1 MSAVWGI
8 TPPCSKLTG
17 DSGKGFGAALIGNS
31 RLPLAKI
38 GRGAFWDFCNTIEGK
53 ADILLESSQSGHFG
67 TGPTSNSTSAG
78 FRFIVAGE
86 IIHLLRANCIS
97 LEGRMIMSAQSSS
110 ATDRLLG

>member
-1 MSAVWGI
+1 MAWKRLRLEGLLKQVCFWPFASFPRARNNQVAFGERR
-8 TPPCSKLTG
+8 TSTG
-17 DSGKGFGAALIGNS
+17 RQS
-31 RLPLAKI
+31 RLVWS
-38 GRGAFWDFCNTIEGK
+38 RT
-53 ADILLESSQSGHFG
+53 QSGHFG
-67 TGPTSNSTSAG
+67 TGPTSNSTTAG

>member
-1 MSAVWGI
+1 MEALALGG
-8 TPPCSKLTG
+8 LTETG
-17 DSGKGFGAALIGNS
+17 
-31 RLPLAKI
+31 
-38 GRGAFWDFCNTIEGK
+38 
-53 ADILLESSQSGHFG
+53 LLLKQPVHPISGHFG
-67 TGPTSNSTSAG
+67 TGPTSNSTTAG